1 MIEQLWR
8 YRLSS
13 KFRNQ
18 RQRDPKPVTEVIRR
32 KRKIVTDGGKENVQQ
47 NEWGVVNFCP
57 DRCSGEDDSSLLV
70 LAGTIL
76 SEYKRV
82 PSQRSTAKINYA
94 KNGCFQSEEKK
105 FWLER
110 KL

>member
-1 MIEQLWR
+1 MWR

-32 KRKIVTDGGKENVQQ
+32 KRKIVTGGGKENVQQ

-70 LAGTIL
+70 HAETIML
-76 SEYKRV
+76 EYKRV
-82 PSQRSTAKINYA
+82 PSQRSTAKMNYA
-94 KNGCFQSEEKK
+94 MERLFQSEENK